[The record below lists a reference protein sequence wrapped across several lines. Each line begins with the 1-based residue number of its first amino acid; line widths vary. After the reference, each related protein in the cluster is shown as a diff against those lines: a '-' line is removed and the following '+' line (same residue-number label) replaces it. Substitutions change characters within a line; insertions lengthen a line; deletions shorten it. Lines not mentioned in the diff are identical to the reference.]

1 MYIVFAIFYLLL
13 KQNKAISSYLKSLKA
28 GGCVDDIDHGP
39 SCNISIAGAGCYL
52 GVGEELGWR
61 CARGGWRW
69 WGLVSCLVTACVHH
83 SARPRNTTPASTPGQ
98 PRHTTLNVPHT
109 SSQQVNIQMSS
120 WQWMSSLIYPDDVM
134 CRYFGAVLPC
144 LTLGTRYSGWDSIQP
159 APSAADS
166 AHQCRSAGA

>member
-13 KQNKAISSYLKSLKA
+13 KQCHLFLFEISESWRLCRWYWLR
-28 GGCVDDIDHGP
+28 
-39 SCNISIAGAGCYL
+39 SCNISIAVAGCYL

-144 LTLGTRYSGWDSIQP
+144 LTLDARYSGWDSIQP